1 VTEVQDSGLARIFFF
16 YGLAFF
22 CMGLAILLE
31 VGRTSDPRLRHALPR
46 LAAFGVCHGLH
57 EWIEM
62 FLALGVLP
70 WAATSPREWETFRV
84 ALLAVSFVLLGAFGA
99 SLLSPDERWRSRS
112 WFVPLSLTVLWAAG
126 MLVLNLRIP
135 DWRDLVSA
143 ADVWTRYMLAVPSA
157 LLAAAGLVTQR
168 QVYERAG
175 MPQFGLDCLVA
186 AIAFAVYGL
195 VGQIFTRAS
204 VLPTSQ
210 VLNQQV
216 FAVLFGFPVQLLRA
230 LAAVVASF
238 FVIRFMRSFEVQT
251 QRQIAELQ
259 AAQLTDAR
267 RREAMRREYLR
278 RLVTAQEA
286 ERQRI
291 ARELHDET
299 GQALTAIGLGLR
311 GISGML
317 RMDENKARQ
326 NIGHL
331 EGLVTHSL
339 DELQRLIGDLRPSH
353 LDDLGLPATLRW
365 YANEVQSRTGLQVTV
380 EISGDLRPIP
390 SAANTALF
398 RLAQEAL
405 TNVVKHAE
413 AGHARMRIA
422 YGEKEIL
429 LQVEDDGR
437 GFDITRV
444 RDQAS
449 QTWGLVGMEERAG
462 LLGGEFKL
470 ESVLG
475 KGTCVSISFPY
486 RQATEGLHDNSIVAD

>member
-1 VTEVQDSGLARIFFF
+1 
-16 YGLAFF
+16 
-22 CMGLAILLE
+22 
-31 VGRTSDPRLRHALPR
+31 
-46 LAAFGVCHGLH
+46 
-57 EWIEM
+57 
-62 FLALGVLP
+62 
-70 WAATSPREWETFRV
+70 
-84 ALLAVSFVLLGAFGA
+84 
-99 SLLSPDERWRSRS
+99 
-112 WFVPLSLTVLWAAG
+112 
-126 MLVLNLRIP
+126 
-135 DWRDLVSA
+135 
-143 ADVWTRYMLAVPSA
+143 
-157 LLAAAGLVTQR
+157 
-168 QVYERAG
+168 
-175 MPQFGLDCLVA
+175 
-186 AIAFAVYGL
+186 
-195 VGQIFTRAS
+195 
-204 VLPTSQ
+204 
-210 VLNQQV
+210 
-216 FAVLFGFPVQLLRA
+216 
-230 LAAVVASF
+230 
-238 FVIRFMRSFEVQT
+238 MRSFEVQT

-311 GISGML
+311 GVSGML
-317 RMDENKARQ
+317 RMDELKARQ
-326 NIGHL
+326 SIGHL
-331 EGLVTHSL
+331 EGLVTHSM

-365 YANEVQSRTGLQVTV
+365 YANEVQSRTTIQVTV
-380 EISGDLRPIP
+380 EVSGEPRPIP

-413 AGHARMRIA
+413 AGHARMRVA
-422 YGEKEIL
+422 YGEKEVL

-449 QTWGLVGMEERAG
+449 QAWGLVGMEERAS

-470 ESVLG
+470 ESILG
-475 KGTCVSISFPY
+475 KGTCVSVSFPY
-486 RQATEGLHDNSIVAD
+486 RQPTEE

>member
-1 VTEVQDSGLARIFFF
+1 MIGVQDPVIARIFFF

-22 CMGLAILLE
+22 SMGLAILLE

-46 LAAFGVCHGLH
+46 LAAFGLSHGLH

-62 FLALGVLP
+62 FLALGILP
-70 WAATSPREWETFRV
+70 WAGTSPREWETFRV

-99 SLLSPDERWRSRS
+99 SLLSPDARWRRRS
-112 WFVPLSLTVLWAAG
+112 WFVPLSLTVMWAAG
-126 MLVLNLRIP
+126 MLVLNLRIA
-135 DWRDLVSA
+135 DWREMVSA

-157 LLAAAGLVTQR
+157 LFAAAGLVAQR
-168 QVYERAG
+168 QVYTRAG

-186 AIAFAVYGL
+186 AVAFAVYGL

-210 VLNQQV
+210 VLNQQI
-216 FAVLFGFPVQLLRA
+216 FAEIFHFPVQLLRA
-230 LAAVVASF
+230 LAAVVSSF

-251 QRQIAELQ
+251 QRQIADLQ

-311 GISGML
+311 GVAGML
-317 RMDENKARQ
+317 RTEEIKARQ
-326 NIGHL
+326 SIGHL
-331 EGLVTHSL
+331 EGLVTHSM

-365 YANEVQSRTGLQVTV
+365 YATEVQSRTAIQVTV
-380 EISGDLRPIP
+380 EVSGEPRPIP

-413 AGHARMRIA
+413 AGHARMRVA
-422 YGEKEIL
+422 YGEKEVL

-449 QTWGLVGMEERAG
+449 QAWGLVGMEERAG

-486 RQATEGLHDNSIVAD
+486 RQPTEGSHGNSTVAD